1 MTDHDMVALP
11 PPAEL
16 SMSVG
21 EALFTQRAIRRF
33 DPDRPISD
41 ADLRT
46 IIDAGSKAPNGGNVQ
61 PVRLLVIRD
70 RERIATFGELYH
82 EAWWAKRAD
91 AYGWVPD
98 QELPEGSPYAMPALL
113 ANEIGAAPV
122 VLLVFSHRAPGVS
135 VFPTAQNLMIA
146 ARALGI
152 GSVLTTLHD
161 TVLERLYEMF
171 AVPAEMRFHCCI
183 PMGYPRGN
191 FGTTR
196 RRPTSETTFW
206 NNWGERPPWGP

>member
-1 MTDHDMVALP
+1 MPDIEMVALP
-11 PPAEL
+11 PPSEL

-33 DPDRPISD
+33 DHDRPVSD
-41 ADLRT
+41 EDLQLV
-46 IIDAGSKAPNGGNVQ
+46 IDAGSKAPSGGNIQ

-70 RERIATFGELYH
+70 RARIEAFGDLYH

-98 QELPEGSPYAMPALL
+98 QPLPESSPYAMPALL
-113 ANEIGAAPV
+113 ASEMGAAPV
-122 VLLVFSHRAPGVS
+122 VILVFSTGGPGVS
-135 VFPTAQNLMIA
+135 VYPMTQNLMIA

-161 TVLERLYEMF
+161 TVLERLFTMF
-171 AVPAEMRFHCCI
+171 DVPSTMQFHCCI
-183 PMGYPRGN
+183 PLGYPRGN

-196 RRPTSETTFW
+196 RRPTNQTTHW
-206 NNWGERPPWGP
+206 DRWGNRPPW